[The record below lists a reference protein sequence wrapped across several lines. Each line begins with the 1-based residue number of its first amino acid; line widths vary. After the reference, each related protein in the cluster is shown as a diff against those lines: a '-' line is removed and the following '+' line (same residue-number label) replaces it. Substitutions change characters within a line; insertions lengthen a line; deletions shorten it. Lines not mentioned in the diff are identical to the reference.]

1 MASLRQLTL
10 QRTQADADAR
20 RKAWLEFSAN
30 QELHKTYGVKPNE
43 LEALKREALLGD
55 LRSNEEFIT
64 VLSLLRRGQRP
75 S

>member
-1 MASLRQLTL
+1 MASLRELTL
-10 QRTQADADAR
+10 QHTNADAAAR

-30 QELHKTYGVKPNE
+30 QELHRAHGIKPNE

-55 LRSNEEFIT
+55 LRSDQEFIT
-64 VLSLLRRGQRP
+64 VLSLVRRGQRP